1 MKEEELEKLAREYG
15 FTHTAVLDVSTL
27 KALPE
32 VREMCEDNTCGA
44 YGKKWSCPPGCG
56 ELEECEARMK
66 RYSKGII
73 VQYVG
78 DIEDSLD
85 FEGIIAAQQNY
96 NKSFMSFME
105 KFYELFPDGLPLG
118 AGACTR
124 CKNCTYPEK
133 PCRHPDTVYSSME
146 AYGLFV
152 SDICRKNNIPYNY
165 GLQKMCYTGCFLY
178 ND

>member
-1 MKEEELEKLAREYG
+1 MKEEELEKLAKEYG

-96 NKSFMSFME
+96 NKCFMSFME